1 MRSSKIADQET
12 KHGRNALPVSYTV
25 RMKSKLQQPYFAVL
39 HLVLTNAHVV
49 IQYEGYYAEN
59 LNPLCVFLIFK
70 FILAIYERGT
80 STRINTL
87 PPWRF
92 RKQIEITKY

>member
-1 MRSSKIADQET
+1 MWSSKIADQET

-49 IQYEGYYAEN
+49 IQYEGYYCREFK
-59 LNPLCVFLIFK
+59 PTMCVSYF
-70 FILAIYERGT
+70 
-80 STRINTL
+80 
-87 PPWRF
+87 
-92 RKQIEITKY
+92 